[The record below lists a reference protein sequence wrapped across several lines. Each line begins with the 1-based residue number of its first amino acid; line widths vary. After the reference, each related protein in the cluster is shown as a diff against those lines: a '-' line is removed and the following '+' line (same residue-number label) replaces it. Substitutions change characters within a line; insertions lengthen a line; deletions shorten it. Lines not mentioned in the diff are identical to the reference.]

1 MKPTLLVLAAG
12 MGSRYGGLKQMDPV
26 GLNDETI
33 LEFSVYDAI
42 KAGFGKVVFIIRKS
56 FEIPFKEKIGATF
69 ENLIAVE
76 YVYQESTT
84 SIAGLLQVPE
94 REKPWGT
101 GHAVLVAADVI
112 QEPFAVINA
121 DDFYGYDSFS
131 AMANFLT
138 AECES
143 EKHAMIGY
151 HLDHT
156 LSDFGAVSRGV
167 CTRNESDFLTS
178 IAETHQILKNDRGIT
193 GELNGSQVFLP
204 EKTLVSMNFWGFHPS
219 IFEYLRLGF
228 IRFVDENINHPKA
241 EYYIPLVVNQ
251 LLESEQAKFLVIP
264 SEAQW
269 FGVTYQE
276 DKPFVKDALKSLTEE
291 GTYPASG
298 LWSKDSNPKI

>member
-12 MGSRYGGLKQMDPV
+12 MGSRYGGLKQIDPV

-56 FEIPFKEKIGATF
+56 IEKPFREKIGVTF
-69 ENLIAVE
+69 EHIIPVE
-76 YVYQESTT
+76 YVFQES
-84 SIAGLLQVPE
+84 SSPIAGLPPIPE

-112 QEPFAVINA
+112 KEPFAVINA
-121 DDFYGYDSFS
+121 DDFYGFDSFS
-131 AMANFLT
+131 VMAKFLT
-138 AECES
+138 SECS
-143 EKHAMIGY
+143 PEKHAMIGY
-151 HLDHT
+151 YLDHT

-167 CTRNESDFLTS
+167 CTSNESNFLTS
-178 IAETHQILKNDRGIT
+178 IKETHQIIKNEKEIT
-193 GELNGSQVFLP
+193 GDLNGTKIMLTD
-204 EKTLVSMNFWGFHPS
+204 KTLVSMNFWGFHPS

-228 IRFVDENINHPKA
+228 LQFMKDHKDHPKA
-241 EYYIPLVVNQ
+241 EYYIPLVANQ
-251 LLESEQAKFLVIP
+251 LLESDQAKILVIP

-276 DKPFVKDALKSLTEE
+276 DKPFVKEALKNLTEE
-291 GTYPASG
+291 GTYPALG
-298 LWSKDSNPKI
+298 LWSK

>member
-12 MGSRYGGLKQMDPV
+12 MGSRYGGLKQIDPV

-56 FEIPFKEKIGATF
+56 IEKPFREKIGVTF
-69 ENLIAVE
+69 EHIIPVE
-76 YVYQESTT
+76 YVFQES
-84 SIAGLLQVPE
+84 SSPIVGLPLIPE

-112 QEPFAVINA
+112 KEPFAVINA
-121 DDFYGYDSFS
+121 DDFYGFDSFS
-131 AMANFLT
+131 VMAKFLT
-138 AECES
+138 EACS
-143 EKHAMIGY
+143 PEKHAMIGY
-151 HLDHT
+151 YLNHT

-167 CTRNESDFLTS
+167 CTSNESNFLTS
-178 IAETHQILKNDRGIT
+178 IKETHQIIKSEQEIT
-193 GELNGSQVFLP
+193 GDLNGTKVILTD
-204 EKTLVSMNFWGFHPS
+204 KTLVSMNFWGFHPS

-228 IRFVDENINHPKA
+228 LQFIQDNKDHPKA
-241 EYYIPLVVNQ
+241 EYYIPLVANQ
-251 LLESEQAKFLVIP
+251 LLESDKAKILVIP

-276 DKPFVKDALKSLTEE
+276 DKPFVKEALKNLTEE
-291 GTYPASG
+291 GTYPALG
-298 LWSKDSNPKI
+298 LWSK

>member
-12 MGSRYGGLKQMDPV
+12 MGSRYGGLKQIDPV

-42 KAGFGKVVFIIRKS
+42 KAGFGKVVFIIRRS
-56 FEIPFKEKIGATF
+56 IEQPFKEKIGITF
-69 ENLIAVE
+69 ENIIPVE
-76 YVYQESTT
+76 YVFQES
-84 SIAGLLQVPE
+84 SSPIEGLPPIPE

-112 QEPFAVINA
+112 KEPFAVINA
-121 DDFYGYDSFS
+121 DDFYGFDSF
-131 AMANFLT
+131 AIMAKFLT
-138 AECES
+138 TECSS

-151 HLDHT
+151 YLNNT

-167 CTRNESDFLTS
+167 CTSNATGYLTS
-178 IAETHQILKNDRGIT
+178 IAETHQIIKNDQEIT
-193 GELNGSQVFLP
+193 GDLNGNKVTLN

-228 IRFVDENINHPKA
+228 IQFVEENKDHPKA
-241 EYYIPLVVNQ
+241 EYYIPLVADQ
-251 LLESEQAKFLVIP
+251 LIASNEAKIVVIP
-264 SEAQW
+264 SAAQW

-276 DKPFVKDALKSLTEE
+276 DKPFVKEALKMITEQ
-291 GTYPASG
+291 GAYPTLG
-298 LWSKDSNPKI
+298 LWAK